1 MILTVIDTETTGLE
15 PETQEIIEVAFISY
29 VITNEGERLITKRY
43 ESKIKPERLHLASP
57 KALEVNGYSDEE
69 WADAPFAKEVL
80 PDVCEAISKSS
91 LLLGQNLIFDLRFIE
106 KMCERHGVSMPET
119 PPYID
124 TKSMADILKKNKL
137 IRSSGMDYLCE
148 HYNIQ
153 FDGRAHTALT
163 DCERTMLAW
172 DALRDDVQD
181 YDLYTFDNPYE
192 PY

>member
-15 PETQEIIEVAFISY
+15 PESQEIIEVAFISY
-29 VITNEGERLITKRY
+29 VITNEGERLVTKRF
-43 ESKIKPERLHLASP
+43 ESKIKPEQLHTASP

-69 WADAPFAKEVL
+69 WLGAPPASSVL
-80 PDVCEAISKSS
+80 PHVCEAISKSS

-106 KMCERHGVSMPET
+106 KMCERHGIQMPEA

-124 TKSMADILKKNKL
+124 TKSMADVLKKNKI

-148 HYNIQ
+148 HYKIQ
-153 FDGRAHTALT
+153 FEGRAHTALA
-163 DCERTMLAW
+163 DCERTILAW
-172 DALRDDVQD
+172 DALRGDVQD